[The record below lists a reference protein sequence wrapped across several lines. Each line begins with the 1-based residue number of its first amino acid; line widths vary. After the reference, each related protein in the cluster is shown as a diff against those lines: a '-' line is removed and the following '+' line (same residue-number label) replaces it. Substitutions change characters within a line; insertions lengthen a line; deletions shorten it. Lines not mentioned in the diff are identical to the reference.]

1 MNPFLQSASAPDK
14 PAVLIDER
22 VLTYG
27 DLDRGSRALAAHL
40 RQAGVRHGDTIA
52 ILAPN
57 CAEFFVAA
65 WSAQRSGLYFTPI
78 GRHLKPQEIAYQLTD
93 SGAKVLFVHHSMA
106 DRALAALD
114 YMQTAAEPSVCSMGG
129 TVDVCA
135 SMETIIA
142 EASDAD
148 SVADIEGSDLLYT
161 SGTTGRP
168 KGVKRPLT
176 VQPLGSDIRRVTRL
190 RDLFEMDDQTIFYTP
205 APIYH
210 AAPLRFAMTIIR
222 MGATLVLDD
231 KFDPTRALKML
242 CTERI
247 THSQWVP
254 TMFVRMLDLP
264 GAERALYHAPSH
276 RKAIHSGA
284 PCSIPVKRAMIEWW
298 GPILHEYYSGTE
310 SAGFT
315 HVTSE
320 DWLRFPGTVGKPWGC
335 KAHILSD
342 DFVELGHGEIG
353 NVYFEG
359 ASGLTYHNDEQK
371 TRDAHSPQGWA
382 TLGDI
387 GCINKEGFLFLS
399 DRKSFVIVSGGVN
412 IYPKEIEDVLD
423 SHADV
428 LETAVF
434 GVPDPVFG
442 ETVQAVVQLHDPARA
457 AERLA
462 AELHALAREKLAS
475 YKAPKFI
482 AFVAD
487 LPRLPSGKLEKHRL
501 REEYRAGRDRGFPPK
516 RPT

>member
-14 PAVLIDER
+14 AAVLIDDR

-27 DLDRGSRALAAHL
+27 DLDRSSRALAAHL
-40 RQAGVRHGDTIA
+40 RQTGLQHGDTIA

-78 GRHLKPQEIAYQLTD
+78 GRHLKSQEIVYQLTD

-106 DRALAALD
+106 DRALAALED
-114 YMQTAAEPSVCSMGG
+114 MGTAAKPSVYSMGG
-129 TVDVCA
+129 TADACA

-142 EASDAD
+142 EASDTD

-176 VQPLGSDIRRVTRL
+176 VQPLGSDTRRVTRL
-190 RDLFEMDDQTIFYTP
+190 RDLFEMDDQTILYTP

-231 KFDPTRALKML
+231 KFDPTRALKTL
-242 CTERI
+242 STKRI

-254 TMFVRMLDLP
+254 TMFMRMLDLP
-264 GAERALYHAPSH
+264 DAARAIYHAPGH

-320 DWLRFPGTVGKPWGC
+320 DWLRFPGTVGKPWSC

-342 DFVELGHGEIG
+342 DFVELGPGEIG

-359 ASGLTYHNDEQK
+359 MSGLSYHNDEQK

-387 GCINKEGFLFLS
+387 GYINKEGFLFLS
-399 DRKSFVIVSGGVN
+399 DRKNFVIVSGGVN

-423 SHADV
+423 SHANV
-428 LETAVF
+428 LEAAVF
-434 GVPDPVFG
+434 GVPDREFG
-442 ETVQAVVQLHDPARA
+442 ETVQAVVQLRDPVRA
-457 AERLA
+457 GEGLA
-462 AELHALAREKLAS
+462 AELHALTREKLAS
-475 YKAPKFI
+475 YKTPKFI

-516 RPT
+516 QSA